1 MTESALRLLA
11 RDCHALADRLAHR
24 DRWTRA
30 HHDAILTMLNRCEH
44 ALLTVLVDTIVAQPK
59 PRDATTR
66 SGSERTVRIRWG
78 LPRS

>member
-1 MTESALRLLA
+1 MTEHALRVLA
-11 RDCHALADRLAHR
+11 RDCHALADRLSHR
-24 DRWTRA
+24 DRWTIA
-30 HHDAILTMLNRCEH
+30 HRRQVLAFIDRCEH
-44 ALLTVLVDTIVAQPK
+44 AFITQLGDAVVAAPK